1 MSLVSSRLF
10 LLEPVDLLGDVDRRL
25 VLHVAQLV
33 DLRLELGDR
42 LLEVEEMS
50 SCSWSRRRGSSTADS
65 GSGSRLRQMY
75 QVATERNGAQ
85 ASPTSRASARET
97 GSPLK

>member
-25 VLHVAQLV
+25 VLHVAQLF
-33 DLRLELGDR
+33 DLGLEIGDR
-42 LLEVEEMS
+42 LLEVEEVS
-50 SCSWSRRRGSSTADS
+50 LAHGLSVAAQYATRQRVEAAPNVPSRDRAERRPGVADLA
-65 GSGSRLRQMY
+65 GL
-75 QVATERNGAQ
+75 GA
-85 ASPTSRASARET
+85 RT